1 MKKNKEK
8 SNFWKN
14 VKKTWQYIKDARIN
28 LIGYAFVSIIEAVIG
43 AILPLVSA
51 KIILSIT
58 DGVMNQLILTALSV
72 FAIEFI
78 LYIMYYF
85 KGFFYQR
92 VYQKT
97 LINLQTAVARE
108 TLNLEI
114 KEIDKASSGMFIDR
128 LNKDTGDISGMFME
142 YTYWLSY
149 VISNVG
155 VLVAVFILNRYLFIY
170 AIFTSI
176 CIFLINKKRLSKQYE
191 VQKNLKKIQEKK
203 TGLTGELVRG
213 IRDIK
218 VLNAS
223 SSILKQT
230 TDKIIESS
238 NEEVKMLNI
247 RRIYQYFENNL
258 RSLSDLVFII
268 IGCFLYEKSLLTIPT
283 FVIVYNYQS
292 KIRNLLMGVVQ
303 ISEFNKK
310 FIVASDR
317 IYEVIEDEKFAKER
331 FGDLEIKKLNGHIEF
346 CNVKFGYNANNK
358 EIINNMSFEI
368 EPNQKVAFV
377 GKSGA
382 GKTTIFSLIT
392 KLYSIDEGE
401 ILLDG
406 YNINELTCNSLR
418 DNMSIITQN
427 PYIFNFSIKEN
438 LLLAKEDASMKEIR
452 NACKMA
458 CIDDF
463 IMSLPEKYETMVGEN
478 GVILSGGQKQRL
490 AIARALL
497 MKTEIILFDEATS
510 ALDNETQSEIQNAI
524 DNLKGEY
531 TILVVAHRLS
541 TVIDCDKIFVVDEGK
556 IIDSG
561 SHKELLKKSE
571 FYRNLYEKDLNV

>member
-28 LIGYAFVSIIEAVIG
+28 LIGYVFVSIIEAVIG

-331 FGDLEIKKLNGHIEF
+331 FGNLEIKKLNGHIEF